1 MDGAWKEKR
10 ETEKGIKEYIQASG
24 MGLSKKEEQDF
35 KALVLQNEEAA
46 RNVFRGSNHVGKGYI
61 LIFLN
66 SEGKGADIAKEE
78 AAAWAYQME
87 FINSNAVEEQ
97 AFRSWLSGE
106 TDVMPEIMPANKYI
120 MGFPYRKNVELC
132 YLSKV
137 CTFTERPVAYGIK
150 KGYVDMVR
158 GPVREMLRELGG
170 AYAHSFLE
178 HTVQIYQ
185 LSEEDIMQMY
195 SAVYAGP
202 GKTKVEKEFY
212 RRFIC
217 TWLEQDKDGYIAAVE
232 KISKDMRKKI
242 FAVLKR
248 ENLYTA

>member
-1 MDGAWKEKR
+1 MHGAWKEKR
-10 ETEKGIKEYIQASG
+10 EAEKGIKEYIQASG

-46 RNVFRGSNHVGKGYI
+46 RKAFRDSDHVGKGHI

-106 TDVMPEIMPANKYI
+106 TDVMPETMPANKYI

-137 CTFTERPVAYGIK
+137 CTFTERLMAYGIK
-150 KGYVDMVR
+150 RDMWIWY
-158 GPVREMLRELGG
+158 GG
-170 AYAHSFLE
+170 
-178 HTVQIYQ
+178 Q
-185 LSEEDIMQMY
+185 
-195 SAVYAGP
+195 
-202 GKTKVEKEFY
+202 
-212 RRFIC
+212 
-217 TWLEQDKDGYIAAVE
+217 
-232 KISKDMRKKI
+232 
-242 FAVLKR
+242 
-248 ENLYTA
+248 